1 MRMRRKKNLEARLDE
16 FSEYLI
22 IPRTGDMDFRN
33 AVNHTDYFDI
43 ASIFG
48 NDHPIRLEIG
58 CGKGQFAVEMAKR
71 NPDINFFAVEK
82 FANVLVDACEKLR
95 ESGLQNLKFINCS
108 AEYLPSFIEPHTVQR
123 IYLNFSCPFPK
134 KAYASHRLTAPHF
147 LSVYER
153 LLVPHGEIHQKTD
166 NRQLFEFSIN
176 NLSEYGYTLKNVTL
190 DLHSSDFEGNIVTE
204 YEKRFSDLGFP
215 IFRLEAYIK

>member
-95 ESGLQNLKFINCS
+95 ESGLENL
-108 AEYLPSFIEPHTVQR
+108 AVPLVG
-123 IYLNFSCPFPK
+123 
-134 KAYASHRLTAPHF
+134 
-147 LSVYER
+147 SVWFGPAR
-153 LLVPHGEIHQKTD
+153 
-166 NRQLFEFSIN
+166 
-176 NLSEYGYTLKNVTL
+176 
-190 DLHSSDFEGNIVTE
+190 
-204 YEKRFSDLGFP
+204 
-215 IFRLEAYIK
+215 